1 MIDESMTAQFDED
14 ENTSGV
20 KYSDAELAAMRISGV
35 KISHAH
41 DHTAA
46 VDPKEATSEMIS
58 DNSVVFKVQIGAFT
72 KRKREIVQERLE
84 KKTDKTMLSSYDDLT
99 WLRFFMGQ
107 EMNYDSAINL
117 RETLRQA
124 GFQDAFIVA
133 FRGNRPIRLTDA
145 VRVAQR

>member
-1 MIDESMTAQFDED
+1 
-14 ENTSGV
+14 
-20 KYSDAELAAMRISGV
+20 
-35 KISHAH
+35 
-41 DHTAA
+41 
-46 VDPKEATSEMIS
+46 
-58 DNSVVFKVQIGAFT
+58 
-72 KRKREIVQERLE
+72 
-84 KKTDKTMLSSYDDLT
+84 MLSSYDDLT